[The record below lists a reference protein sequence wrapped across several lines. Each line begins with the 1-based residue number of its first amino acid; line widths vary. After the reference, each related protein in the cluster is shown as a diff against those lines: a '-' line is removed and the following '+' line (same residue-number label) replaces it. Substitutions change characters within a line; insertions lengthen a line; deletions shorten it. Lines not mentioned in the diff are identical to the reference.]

1 MRHILIVVISF
12 SLLGAS
18 ALSAAISGRVVSA
31 DKELPIARAT
41 VVIGEDGQSIVTDDD
56 GYFRIDGVGDTVTV
70 TISHVGFV
78 TIAGESIYA
87 GHDNII
93 VMDRS
98 FTVLDSYVVTAK
110 RYEKEAYK
118 VSQPITA
125 SSSEEISTKGHT
137 IVSDVI
143 RGFPGLDMN
152 DAGPFRARPVIRG
165 LYGTRVL
172 VLVDGE
178 RLNDQRDVADF
189 AGVSMSL
196 IDVNEIERVEVVNG
210 PSSVLYGSDAMAGV
224 INIITRRNS
233 LSEGLKP
240 VVKYSGRYSTTDQQ
254 HANRIDVGLETDR
267 YSFSVG
273 AQYREAHRDYAP
285 PDKWQ
290 QEDDRYGVFRPEF
303 YDSLN
308 AARGTSFSRDRLVN
322 SRARVNNYD
331 AKLGLKLNNKH
342 RLDFDY
348 GAFRA
353 NDVGYPGVPNDST
366 PFFFFYPNH
375 DRDNFSLT
383 YTGTGLTDKMAKLET
398 KFYYQRISK
407 DFFTDFFDGII
418 IPAGPGR
425 LIIPQT
431 SLSST
436 EVKKFGLNFQELY
449 QFTDRATL
457 TFGFDGYRE
466 EIDGGVT
473 SITLFEGFGPFPFE
487 DTTTE
492 ASVPK
497 NAWWALGV
505 YTSGEMSLEPLLFTA
520 GLRLDN
526 FWINTE
532 ETDGYVDDN
541 DEALPTE
548 DETYTALN
556 GSLGVVYPVGRGV
569 NLVANVG
576 TAFRVPN
583 VVERFFYGSA
593 SGRETRPNP
602 DIKPERS
609 VALDLG
615 FKAIHPQINYSLIG
629 FYSNYDDFTQ
639 LVRFQIDDF
648 GRDNWRYEN
657 VEDVTIYGFEGV
669 IEGNLD
675 NGLYGNLQ
683 LTYQHGQNDTDDEP
697 IFVSPVKTA
706 LTAGYRYRK
715 HGLFGEFT
723 IRRVED
729 QTRVPEVTALDD
741 IATEGFTVVDATVGV
756 RLFKS
761 VKLALTGKNLFDEV
775 YSEPFNGRNP
785 DNPIVE
791 AGRNFVLSLNSSL

>member
-1 MRHILIVVISF
+1 MRHILIFALSL
-12 SLLGAS
+12 SLLSVS
-18 ALSAAISGRVVSA
+18 AMSAVITGRVVSA
-31 DKELPIARAT
+31 DKELPIAMAT
-41 VVIGEDGQSIVTDDD
+41 ISVGGDGRTIATDAD
-56 GYFRIDGVGDTVTV
+56 GYFRIDGVDDAATINISHIGFVTV
-70 TISHVGFV
+70 TDQPVF
-78 TIAGESIYA
+78 AGRE
-87 GHDNII
+87 NII
-93 VMDRS
+93 VMDKS

-125 SSSEEISTKGHT
+125 ASSEEISTKGHT

-224 INIITRRNS
+224 INIITRKNS
-233 LSEGLKP
+233 LGEGLKP
-240 VVKYSGRYSTTDQQ
+240 IVKYSGRYSTTDQQ
-254 HANRIDVGLETDR
+254 HANRLDLGLETER
-267 YSFSVG
+267 YSFSIG

-290 QEDDRYGVFRPEF
+290 QDDERYNVFRPEF

-308 AARGTSFSRDRLVN
+308 AARGTAFTRDRLVN

-331 AKLGLKLNNKH
+331 AKFGLKMSDKH

-383 YTGTGLTDKMAKLET
+383 YTGTGLTDKMAKLEG

-418 IPAGPGR
+418 VPAGPGR
-425 LIIPQT
+425 VITPLT
-431 SLSST
+431 SLSTT

-449 QFTDRATL
+449 QFSDLATL

-466 EIDGGVT
+466 QIDGSVT

-487 DTTTE
+487 DTTVG

-505 YTSGEMSLEPLLFTA
+505 YTSGEMNFDRLLVTA

-541 DEALPTE
+541 DEPLPTE

-556 GSLGVVYPVGRGV
+556 GSLGAVYPIGRGV
-569 NLVANVG
+569 NLVANAG

-609 VALDLG
+609 IALDFG
-615 FKAIHPQINYSLIG
+615 IKAIHPQVNYSLIG
-629 FYSNYDDFTQ
+629 FYSDYNDFTQ
-639 LVRFQIDDF
+639 LVRFQVDDV

-675 NGLYGNLQ
+675 NGLYGNL
-683 LTYQHGQNDTDDEP
+683 LFTYQHGQNDTDDEP

-706 LTAGYRYRK
+706 LTAGYRHGK

-723 IRRVED
+723 VRRVED
-729 QTRVPEVTALDD
+729 QTRVPDVTALDD
-741 IATEGFTVVDATVGV
+741 IPTKGFTVVDATVGV
-756 RLFKS
+756 RVFRT
-761 VKLALTGKNLFDEV
+761 VRLALTGKNIFDEV

-785 DNPIVE
+785 DNPIAE
-791 AGRNFVLSLNSSL
+791 AGRNFVFSVSTSL